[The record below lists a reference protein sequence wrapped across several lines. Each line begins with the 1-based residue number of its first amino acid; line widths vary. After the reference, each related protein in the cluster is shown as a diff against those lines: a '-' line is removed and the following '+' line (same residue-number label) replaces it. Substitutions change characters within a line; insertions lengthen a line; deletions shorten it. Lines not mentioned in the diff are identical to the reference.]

1 MGLCIV
7 HADLD
12 AFYASVEQ
20 RDDPSLRGRPVVVGG
35 SPDHRGVVAAASYEA
50 RRYGVRSAMAMS
62 RALRLCP
69 GAVRLPARFAVYSQ
83 VSAAVLDSYRARTPL
98 VEPLS
103 LDEAYMDLSDV
114 VAPDE
119 DLRQLGEQIKPA
131 VRAAVGLNVSVGIA
145 GSKSVAKIA
154 SDLEKPDG
162 LVVVPPGRERE
173 FLAPLPAGRLWGV
186 GPRGE
191 ERLKRLGVTT
201 IGELAGV
208 DVRLLSNMFGRWGTL
223 LHDLAN
229 GVDER
234 PVQPARLVKSVAREV
249 TFSDDVAS
257 ETALQKQLEALA
269 GEVAER
275 LQRRG
280 LRGRTVT
287 LKLRMADFTTLTR
300 QRTLPYSTDDVAAVC
315 AAAIDLLRREVR
327 PGQRFRLIGVA
338 VSGMESFQQLQLPL
352 FDGAVKPAS
361 DPPRSGP
368 RSH

>member
-20 RDDPSLRGRPVVVGG
+20 RDNPSLKGRPVVVGG
-35 SPDHRGVVAAASYEA
+35 SPEHRGVVAAASYEA
-50 RRYGVRSAMAMS
+50 RRYGIRSAMAMS

-69 GAVRLPARFAVYSQ
+69 EAVRLPARFAVYSQ
-83 VSAAVLDSYRARTPL
+83 VSATVLDGYRALTPL

-103 LDEAYMDLSDV
+103 LDEAYLDCSAV
-114 VAPDE
+114 VAADM
-119 DLRQLGEQIKPA
+119 DLRQFGEQIKA
-131 VRAAVGLNVSVGIA
+131 NVRAAVGLNVSVGIG

-162 LVVVPPGRERE
+162 LVIVPLGQERE
-173 FLAPLPAGRLWGV
+173 FLAPLPAGRLWGI

-191 ERLKRLGVTT
+191 ERLRRLGVTT

-234 PVQPARLVKSVAREV
+234 PVQPTREAKSVAREV
-249 TFSDDVAS
+249 TFSEDVES
-257 ETALQKQLEALA
+257 EPALQVALDDLA
-269 GEVAER
+269 GGVAER

-287 LKLRMADFTTLTR
+287 LKLRLADFTTLTR
-300 QRTLPYSTDDVAAVC
+300 QRTLPYPIDNAATLRT
-315 AAAIDLLRREVR
+315 AATELLKREIQ
-327 PGQRFRLIGVA
+327 PGQRYRLIGVA
-338 VSGMESFQQLQLPL
+338 VSGMESLQQRQLPL
-352 FDGAVKPAS
+352 FAGGEDGSP
-361 DPPRSGP
+361 D
-368 RSH
+368 